1 MTKVAIEP
9 SMKDI
14 IITVALSDAQAC
26 VFAQF
31 LKRVCFSDYE
41 QRARS
46 EAEAYMMVYAG
57 EKIREAL
64 REQGYAPR

>member
-1 MTKVAIEP
+1 
-9 SMKDI
+9 MKDVTI
-14 IITVALSDAQAC
+14 AVTLTDAEAWQY
-26 VFAQF
+26 AQF

-41 QRARS
+41 QRAHTED
-46 EAEAYMMVYAG
+46 EARTMVNGG

>member
-1 MTKVAIEP
+1 
-9 SMKDI
+9 MKDI
-14 IITVALSDAQAC
+14 TITVTLSDEQAH

-31 LKRVCFSDYE
+31 LKRVGFSDYE
-41 QRARS
+41 QRATS
-46 EAEAYMMVYAG
+46 QAETYAIVAAG

>member
-1 MTKVAIEP
+1 V
-9 SMKDI
+9 KDI
-14 IITVALSDAQAC
+14 TITVTLSDSEAWEY
-26 VFAQF
+26 AQF

-41 QRARS
+41 QRATS
-46 EAEAYMMVYAG
+46 QDEAYTMVGAG